1 MKDMHMTASKLYI
14 ILIASLVII
23 TAGAGVGFYFIHGQL
38 SVFATDVSKS
48 VAEADVSSHSLQR
61 LQKTEQSLKDNQA
74 VIKNVKSIVAVAES
88 YKYQNQILNDINK
101 YAEKSGVTVTQYSFA
116 ESAATGGSQKSAGGS
131 GAKTPAASE
140 GGASTPS
147 GLKTA
152 SVSVTI
158 KNPTSYRSLLKFIK
172 HIENN
177 LTNMQI
183 ANISM
188 TGGDKGDQVTSDV
201 FNIEVH
207 IK

>member
-1 MKDMHMTASKLYI
+1 MKNSHLTASKLYI
-14 ILIASLVII
+14 ALIASLVII
-23 TAGAGVGFYFIHGQL
+23 TAGTGVGFYFMHDKL
-38 SVFATDVSKS
+38 SMFATDVSKS
-48 VAEADVSSHSLQR
+48 VAAADVSSHSLQR

-101 YAEKSGVTVTQYSFA
+101 YAKKSGVTVTQYSFA
-116 ESAATGGSQKSAGGS
+116 ETSSGEKKSAASS
-131 GAKTPAASE
+131 AKTPTAPA
-140 GGASTPS
+140 GTTPAPS

-188 TGGDKGDQVTSDV
+188 TGGDKGSEVTSDV